1 MAAATT
7 AVSKDGLDL
16 PLIDFSKYLH
26 GNDEEK
32 LEVAKAMLH
41 GFTHSGFVYI
51 KNYDISD
58 ETVANIFANSA
69 KFFSRPEDQKNQLA
83 WTTPQANRGYAA
95 PGREKTSLA
104 SDADKVESMIKE
116 SPDLKETFEIGREGV
131 EGLPN
136 NWPEQ
141 MDADGAEFTKVM
153 KEFFLTC
160 KDLHM
165 KVMRSI
171 ALGMGIEESFFD
183 QYTDGG
189 DNNLRLLH
197 YPKQHKSVFKA
208 GENVVRTGRHTD
220 YGSITLLFQD
230 GKNGGLQVKS
240 PQGTYVDAPPIP
252 GTIVINSGDLLARWS
267 NDTIK
272 STEHQVV
279 EPPHAEDDGVEEYP
293 PRYSIA
299 YFCNPNFDKFIEAIP
314 GTYVE
319 GKSAEEG
326 GKKYPG
332 INSGDYLVQRL
343 TATFKGVPRYQTA
356 Y

>member
-1 MAAATT
+1 MAPAAAET

-16 PLIDFSKYLH
+16 PLIDFSGFLH
-26 GNDEEK
+26 GNEQQK

-41 GFTHSGFVYI
+41 GFKNAGFVYI

-58 ETVANIFANSA
+58 ETVTNVFAKSA
-69 KFFSRPEDQKNQLA
+69 GFFARPNEEKDQLA

-95 PGREKTSLA
+95 PGREKTSLVEE
-104 SDADKVESMIKE
+104 ADKVDALIAEA
-116 SPDLKETFEIGREGV
+116 PDLKETFEIGREGV
-131 EGLPN
+131 DGLPN
-136 NWPEQ
+136 NWPDK
-141 MDADGAEFTKVM
+141 MDAKGEEFTKTM
-153 KEFFLTC
+153 KEFFITC
-160 KDLHM
+160 KELYM
-165 KVMRSI
+165 QVMRSI
-171 ALGMGIEESFFD
+171 ALGMEIDESYFD

-197 YPKQHKSVFKA
+197 YPPQHRSVFKQ
-208 GENVVRTGRHTD
+208 GKNVVRTGRHTD
-220 YGSITLLFQD
+220 YGAVTLLFQD

-240 PQGTYVDAPPIP
+240 PQGTFIDAPPIP
-252 GTIVINSGDLLARWS
+252 GTIVINSGDLLARWA

-279 EPPHAEDDGVEEYP
+279 EPPHAEDFEVYP
-293 PRYSIA
+293 ARYSIA

-314 GTYVE
+314 GTFVD
-319 GKSAEEG
+319 GKAATEG

-343 TATFKGVPRYQTA
+343 AATFKGVPRYQTA

>member
-1 MAAATT
+1 MAAET
-7 AVSKDGLDL
+7 AVSKDGLSL
-16 PLIDFSKYLH
+16 PLIDFAGYLH
-26 GNDEEK
+26 GDEQQK
-32 LEVAKAMLH
+32 LAVSKAMLD
-41 GFTHSGFVYI
+41 GFRNAGFVYI

-58 ETVANIFANSA
+58 ETVANIFAHSA
-69 KFFSRPEDQKNQLA
+69 KFFARPAAQKDQLA

-95 PGREKTSLA
+95 PGREKTSRIE
-104 SDADKVESMIKE
+104 DADKVDTLIAE

-131 EGLPN
+131 PGLPN
-136 NWPEQ
+136 NWPDKF
-141 MDADGAEFTKVM
+141 DADGAQFTATM
-153 KEFFLTC
+153 REFFLTC
-160 KDLHM
+160 RDLHM

-171 ALGMGIEESFFD
+171 ALGMGLDEAFFD
-183 QYTDGG
+183 SYTDGG

-197 YPKQHKSVFKA
+197 YPAQHKSVFEKGKNA
-208 GENVVRTGRHTD
+208 VRTGRHTD

-240 PQGTYVDAPPIP
+240 PQGTFIDAPPIP
-252 GTIVINSGDLLARWS
+252 GTIVINSGDLLARWA
-267 NDTIK
+267 NDTIR

-279 EPPHAEDDGVEEYP
+279 EPPHADDVEVYP

-299 YFCNPNFDKFIEAIP
+299 YFCNPNHDKFIEAIP
-314 GTYVE
+314 GTFVE

-332 INSGDYLVQRL
+332 VNSGEYLVQRL
-343 TATFKGVPRYQTA
+343 AATFKGVPRYQTA

>member
-1 MAAATT
+1 MEPAAAVT
-7 AVSKDGLDL
+7 AVSKDGLTL
-16 PLIDFSKYLH
+16 PLIDFSGYLH
-26 GNDEEK
+26 GNEAQK
-32 LEVAKAMLH
+32 LQVAKDMLD
-41 GFTHSGFVYI
+41 GFKNSGFVYI
-51 KNYDISD
+51 K
-58 ETVANIFANSA
+58 SA
-69 KFFSRPEDQKNQLA
+69 KFFARSEEQKNELA

-95 PGREKTSLA
+95 PGREKTSLLK
-104 SDADKVESMIKE
+104 DADKVESLIAE

-136 NWPEQ
+136 NWPEK
-141 MDADGAEFTKVM
+141 MDEDGAEFTKTM
-153 KEFFLTC
+153 KKFFLTC
-160 KDLHM
+160 RDLHM

-171 ALGMGIEESFFD
+171 ALGMGLEESFFD

-197 YPKQHKSVFKA
+197 YPAQHRSVFKQ
-208 GENVVRTGRHTD
+208 GKNVVRTGRHTD

-240 PQGTYVDAPPIP
+240 PQGTFIDAPPIP
-252 GTIVINSGDLLARWS
+252 GTIVINSGDLLARWA
-267 NDTIK
+267 NDTIN

-279 EPPHAEDDGVEEYP
+279 EPPHSDDVEVYP

-299 YFCNPNFDKFIEAIP
+299 YFCNPNFDKHIEAIP
-314 GTYVE
+314 GTFVE

-343 TATFKGVPRYQTA
+343 AATFKGVPRYQTA

>member
-1 MAAATT
+1 MAAET
-7 AVSKDGLDL
+7 AISKDGLSL
-16 PLIDFSKYLH
+16 PLIDFSGYLH
-26 GNDEEK
+26 GDESAK
-32 LEVAKAMLH
+32 LEVAKAMLDA
-41 GFTHSGFVYI
+41 FKNSGFVYI

-58 ETVANIFANSA
+58 ETVATIFANSA
-69 KFFSRPEDQKNQLA
+69 KFFARPTDEKEQLA

-95 PGREKTSLA
+95 PGREKTSLLE
-104 SDADKVESMIKE
+104 DADKVEQMIKDN
-116 SPDLKETFEIGREGV
+116 PDLKETFEIGREGV

-136 NWPEQ
+136 NWPDKIDEE
-141 MDADGAEFTKVM
+141 GAEFTRLM
-153 KEFFLTC
+153 KEFFNTC

-171 ALGMGIEESFFD
+171 ALGMGIDENYFD

-197 YPKQHKSVFKA
+197 YPGQPKRVFKDKK
-208 GENVVRTGRHTD
+208 NVVRAGRHTD

-240 PQGTYVDAPPIP
+240 PQGTFVDAPPIP
-252 GTIVINSGDLLARWS
+252 GTIVINSGDLLSRWS
-267 NDTIK
+267 NNTIT

-279 EPPHAEDDGVEEYP
+279 EPPAGDDVDFYP

-314 GTYVE
+314 GTFIE
-319 GKSAEEG
+319 GKSPEEG

-332 INSGDYLVQRL
+332 INSGEYLVQRL
-343 TATFKGVPRYQTA
+343 AATFRGVPRYQTA